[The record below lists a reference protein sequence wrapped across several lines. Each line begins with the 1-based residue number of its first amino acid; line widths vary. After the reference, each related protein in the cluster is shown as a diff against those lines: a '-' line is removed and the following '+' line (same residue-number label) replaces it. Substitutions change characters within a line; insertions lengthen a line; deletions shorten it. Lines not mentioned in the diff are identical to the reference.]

1 MATKKDPKQKENQA
15 RKPVAQKVV
24 ADTSGGSLADFK
36 ANYSPAAPSS
46 ASVGIAGKTYKAPG
60 TGKAYV
66 GPAKSPIKVKTAG
79 KGFAGSGTPLGTSI
93 AGSNLSKGNV
103 AKTAVMAVT
112 LGGPGPAAGISS
124 FVKSKVNNTAIGIG
138 IKAGEDYMG
147 SALANLASKLPN
159 AGGKLKSIPGTVFT
173 EAGSFPGKQTF
184 VKTPIRTLEQ
194 MAGTLQG
201 QITKAEN
208 QATKIAGYTAGGAK
222 AAIKKVSPIIGAV
235 GAAGGSAAT
244 LAIQQLFGNKDK
256 KKK

>member
-1 MATKKDPKQKENQA
+1 MAKKKTSTPA
-15 RKPVAQKVV
+15 TS
-24 ADTSGGSLADFK
+24 DTSGMSLADFK
-36 ANYSPAAPSS
+36 ANYSTPAPASS

-66 GPAKSPIKVKTAG
+66 GPAFGSGTPVKTAG
-79 KGFAGSGTPLGTSI
+79 DGFAGSGTPLGTAI

-112 LGGPGPAAGISS
+112 FGGVGPAAGIGS

-138 IKAGEDYMG
+138 INAAEDYMG
-147 SALANLASKLPN
+147 NALANIASKLPN

-184 VKTPIRTLEQ
+184 VQTPIRTLEQ

-208 QATKIAGYTAGGAK
+208 QATKIAEYTAGGAK
-222 AAIKKVSPIIGAV
+222 TAIKKAGPVI
-235 GAAGGSAAT
+235 GAAGAAVGSAAT
-244 LAIQQLFGNKDK
+244 LAIQQLTGNKNK

>member
-1 MATKKDPKQKENQA
+1 MTSPTKS
-15 RKPVAQKVV
+15 
-24 ADTSGGSLADFK
+24 DTSGMSLADFK
-36 ANYSPAAPSS
+36 ANYTTAAPSS
-46 ASVGIAGKTYKAPG
+46 ASVGIAGKTYNAPG
-60 TGKAYV
+60 TSKAYV
-66 GPAKSPIKVKTAG
+66 GPNYTKDSKVKTAG

-147 SALANLASKLPN
+147 SALANIASKLPN
-159 AGGKLKSIPGTVFT
+159 VGGKLKSIPGTVFT

-184 VKTPIRTLEQ
+184 VQTPIRSLEQ
-194 MAGTLQG
+194 MAGTTKGL
-201 QITKAEN
+201 ITKAGNE
-208 QATKIAGYTAGGAK
+208 ATKIAGYTAGGAK
-222 AAIKKVSPIIGAV
+222 TALKIGGPV
-235 GAAGGSAAT
+235 IGAAGAAVGSVAT
-244 LAIQQLFGNKDK
+244 LAIQQLTGNKNK